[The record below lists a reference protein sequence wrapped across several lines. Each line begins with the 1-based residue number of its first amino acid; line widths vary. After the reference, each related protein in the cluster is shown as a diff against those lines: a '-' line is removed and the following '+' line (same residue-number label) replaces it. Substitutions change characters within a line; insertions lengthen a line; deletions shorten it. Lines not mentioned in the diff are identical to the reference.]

1 MGLRTWSYE
10 ELTAEVERQITKSMA
25 EVDKEISQ
33 SSKIMK
39 RDWAFGAYF
48 MWLSL
53 VESEATSE
61 DRLRIKALI
70 RPLE

>member
-1 MGLRTWSYE
+1 
-10 ELTAEVERQITKSMA
+10 
-25 EVDKEISQ
+25 
-33 SSKIMK
+33 
-39 RDWAFGAYF
+39 

>member
-1 MGLRTWSYE
+1 
-10 ELTAEVERQITKSMA
+10 
-25 EVDKEISQ
+25 
-33 SSKIMK
+33 MK